1 MHAWDRQRHT
11 ATGEVREGPVTYLG
25 GMHVVP
31 DGTAETK
38 ALADMQTFK
47 DLQAAC
53 ESRQQDLEREV

>member
-1 MHAWDRQRHT
+1 
-11 ATGEVREGPVTYLG
+11 
-25 GMHVVP
+25 MHVVP